1 LLLHDESPEAVE
13 SREQAFLLTTYAR
26 TPFHPRSG
34 RGARLTDAE
43 GKTYWDLLGG
53 IAVNALGYQHPALV
67 QTLRDEAR
75 QLLHVSNLFYH
86 PAQGL
91 LAERLVRASGL
102 NRAFFCNSGSEANE
116 AALKFARLANPG
128 RSGII
133 ALEESFHGRT
143 LGALS
148 MTGHEAYRTPFMPLV
163 PNVTFVAPND
173 IAALEAAVDEN
184 TSAIVLEPVM
194 GEGGVILLTDEFLLA
209 ARKVAD
215 RTGAMLIFDEI
226 QCGLGRT
233 GSLFAFQHSGVVP
246 DMVTLAKPLGGGL
259 PLGAVIT
266 GPAMEG
272 LVKPGHH
279 GTTFGGNP
287 IACRLGITLLEQIER
302 GKLVER
308 NAALGTWFHAE
319 LEKLAKRSSGHIV
332 EIRGRGMMWGIELDS
347 PSVPVAKEL
356 LKKGFVVG
364 TARERVI
371 RLLPPYIVPKKAL
384 AEFIIALESIL
395 NAEGAAA
402 SAADGKPGTAEKT
415 LPPALVANPA
425 GTQQRQPSTNPL

>member
-13 SREQAFLLTTYAR
+13 SREHAFVLTTYAR
-26 TPFHPRSG
+26 TSFHPRTG
-34 RGARLTDAE
+34 RGARLTDAA

-53 IAVNALGYQHPALV
+53 IAVNVLGHQHPALV
-67 QTLRDEAR
+67 QALRDEAR

-102 NRAFFCNSGSEANE
+102 NRVFFCNSGTEANE

-128 RSGII
+128 RPGIV

-143 LGALS
+143 LGSLS
-148 MTGHEAYRTPFMPLV
+148 MTGHEAYRTPFLPLV
-163 PNVTFVAPND
+163 PDVTFVPPD
-173 IAALEAAVDEN
+173 DDAALEAAVSEN

-194 GEGGVILLTDEFLLA
+194 GEGGIIALSDAFLVA
-209 ARKVAD
+209 ARKAAD

-233 GSLFAFQHSGVVP
+233 GTLFAFEPSGVLP
-246 DMVTLAKPLGGGL
+246 DMITLAKPLGGGL

-266 GPAMEG
+266 GPAIEG

-279 GTTFGGNP
+279 GSTFGGNP
-287 IACRLGITLLEQIER
+287 VACRLGITVLEQIAR
-302 GKLVER
+302 GKLLER
-308 NAALGTWFHAE
+308 NATLGKWFHGE
-319 LEKLAKRSSGHIV
+319 LDKLAKRTAGHIV
-332 EIRGRGMMWGIELDS
+332 EIRGRGMMWGIELDT
-347 PSVPVAKEL
+347 PAGPVAREL
-356 LKKGFVVG
+356 LNRGFVVG
-364 TARERVI
+364 TARDKVI

-384 AEFIIALESIL
+384 AEFLGALESVL
-395 NAEGAAA
+395 NTAAAA
-402 SAADGKPGTAEKT
+402 SAAGNDKARTAQAGA
-415 LPPALVANPA
+415 PAPLVATPA
-425 GTQQRQPSTNPL
+425 GAQAATAVLEHS